1 MERDD
6 ELRYVADKLQLSA
19 ESVRYLL
26 SGGGR
31 PATGP
36 ASGGSRGAPS
46 RSGGSAVAS
55 GGAHELEVRFLAG
68 CLAQPGPGRDA
79 LAGVD
84 EGFFAT
90 AETRAAL
97 RRVKARLAA
106 DGQRDTSPAADDG
119 IADEGAESFAEVIVR
134 AGRERFTATVVEEL
148 FLRLQEAQVSRLMA
162 RLKVTMKGDDTG
174 RQGEELARLEGVRRS
189 LREALRAIPVDDDTE

>member
-6 ELRYVADKLQLSA
+6 ELRYVADRLQLSA

-36 ASGGSRGAPS
+36 AAGGNQGTQA

-97 RRVKARLAA
+97 RRVKGRLAA
-106 DGQRDTSPAADDG
+106 DGQGNTPPTADDG
-119 IADEGAESFAEVIVR
+119 VADEGAEAFAEVIVR

-148 FLRLQEAQVSRLMA
+148 FLRLQEAQVGRLIT

-189 LREALRAIPVDDDTE
+189 LREALRAIPVDDDTD

>member
-1 MERDD
+1 MSPTSCSSPR
-6 ELRYVADKLQLSA
+6 RACATCSPAAAARQRVPPPAA
-19 ESVRYLL
+19 ARA
-26 SGGGR
+26 R
-31 PATGP
+31 PA
-36 ASGGSRGAPS
+36 
-46 RSGGSAVAS
+46 RSGGSAVAP

-68 CLAQPGPGRDA
+68 CLAQPGPGREA

-106 DGQRDTSPAADDG
+106 DGDGNTPPSADDQAVADDG
-119 IADEGAESFAEVIVR
+119 AEAFAEVIVR

-148 FLRLQEAQVSRLMA
+148 FLRLQEAQVGRLMA
-162 RLKVTMKGDDTG
+162 RLKVTMRSDDTG
-174 RQGEELARLEGVRRS
+174 KQGEELARLEGVRRS
-189 LREALRAIPVDDDTE
+189 LREALRAIPVDERTPTER

>member
-1 MERDD
+1 LAYVSNALGLSD
-6 ELRYVADKLQLSA
+6 EAAL
-19 ESVRYLL
+19 YLL
-26 SGGGR
+26 RTSGESSKARVSPSGSSAPRSSTGGQAR
-31 PATGP
+31 DV
-36 ASGGSRGAPS
+36 GAA
-46 RSGGSAVAS
+46 AV

-90 AETRAAL
+90 TETRAAL

-106 DGQRDTSPAADDG
+106 DGQGNTPPSADDG
-119 IADEGAESFAEVIVR
+119 VMDEGAEAFAEVIVR

-148 FLRLQEAQVSRLMA
+148 FLRLQEAQVGRLIT